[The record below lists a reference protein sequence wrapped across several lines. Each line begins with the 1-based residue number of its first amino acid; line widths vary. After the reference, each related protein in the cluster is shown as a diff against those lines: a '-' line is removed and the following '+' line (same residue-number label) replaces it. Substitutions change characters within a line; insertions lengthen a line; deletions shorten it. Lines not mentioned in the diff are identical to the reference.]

1 MSIENKPIKSRG
13 LGKGLDLLL
22 KKNSDTEDPSLE
34 VREVPIDSIIPNPDQ
49 PRRSFDPENVREM
62 ADSIAV
68 QGVIQPILVRP
79 RPAGKEGYE
88 LVAGERRW
96 RGAKLAGLVHMPVII
111 RKLDDRESLAIALI
125 ENLQREDLNPIE
137 EATALKNIREQ
148 FNINQDELAKRVG
161 KSRPAVANAMRLLNL
176 PEHIQRD
183 LSTGVLSTGHARAL
197 LGIDD
202 QELQA
207 RAHTAIVAQGL
218 TVRQTEAFI
227 KELKSGNLELPTPAV
242 RKSTSPEAA
251 QFRKEF
257 RAVLHR
263 HLTERH
269 DIRVA
274 VQGSH
279 DKGHIALKYGS
290 PEERERILTLLG
302 MDNHAQ

>member
-1 MSIENKPIKSRG
+1 MSSGNKPIKNRG

-34 VREVPIDSIIPNPDQ
+34 VREIPIGSITPNPNQ
-49 PRRSFDPENVREM
+49 PRQSFATEAIREL
-62 ADSIAV
+62 ADSISV

-79 RPAGKEGYE
+79 FPGDKDRYE

-96 RGAKLAGLVHMPVII
+96 RAATLAGLTNMPVII
-111 RKLDDRESLAIALI
+111 REMDDRESLAIALI

-137 EATALKNIREQ
+137 EATALKNIKEQ
-148 FNINQDELAKRVG
+148 FNINQDELARRVG

-176 PEHIQRD
+176 PEHIQKD
-183 LSTGVLSTGHARAL
+183 LGSGVLSVGHARAL
-197 LGIDD
+197 LAIDD
-202 QELQA
+202 QEVQA

-218 TVRQTEAFI
+218 TVRQTEEFI
-227 KELKSGNLELPTPAV
+227 RNLKNGTAHLPEPVA
-242 RKSTSPEAA
+242 RKASQPEAA
-251 QFRKEF
+251 QFRKKF
-257 RAVLHR
+257 QAVLQEHIGK
-263 HLTERH
+263 RH

-279 DKGHIALKYGS
+279 DKGHIALKYKS

-302 MDNHAQ
+302 MENHAQ